1 MQSRRCPR
9 NCKQL
14 RGSSKVF
21 ATGLIWEGEELRRFQ
36 TNPKLRVRKP
46 ARRSF
51 QLALRRAGEATV
63 RQFRSGFFT
72 VIATSFLTVI
82 AAVTIT
88 AQNSTVLKGTVTDE
102 TNAKVAGAQVVLF
115 SRTGLRLTSQTNES
129 GAFVFNEL
137 RSETYIVEVK
147 APGFAVYD
155 SEDLKLEKGQTR
167 ELEIK
172 LRLAGINESVVVTA
186 TGTLQREEEVAK
198 VITTVTAEDIEA
210 KHTLSLAED
219 LRGTP
224 GVRIQQQGSP
234 GSLTTIRLRG
244 QRNFD
249 TAVLIDGLRVRDAGD
264 INGSALSLIT
274 DLAPIGEDRLEVL
287 LGAGSSIYGTHAI
300 GGAINMIPEIPQSG
314 LHFSAGFEAGGLATY
329 RERFQLTGGS
339 DKLGFEAGASRLD
352 VRHGIDGNDQYGD
365 TVLSGRV
372 QFNPLQNINIS
383 GRFYGTIANGRVN
396 DNPFALPGAFNSSAN
411 FPEAVAGVTFQPDF
425 NNPDQG
431 RRTRLLV
438 GSGRFTHS
446 VNDRI
451 SYSIAYQRVASNR
464 RNYNGPEVDPNFAA
478 FVPFG
483 DFEFLS
489 VNKGTIDTVDGR
501 LNWQISDSNLATIG
515 AEFERES
522 FFQSSQP
529 SFNVLNNTTDRQRT
543 YAVFGQDQL
552 SFMDQRL
559 QIAIGVRAQ
568 GYRLRSADRPG
579 ELQARN
585 AESSVTGDGSI
596 AYFFSNSGTK
606 LRAHVG
612 NGFRAPSLF
621 ERFGEGT
628 ISTGPVRFGDPTLR
642 AEQSISVDG
651 GFDQRFAQDK
661 VLLSATYFYTRLQ
674 RVIAFTGFIDDPLG
688 LGRFSGYTNQPGGLS
703 RGAETSVEASPWKGT
718 ALRAA
723 YTFTNSDRFLP
734 ARGIQPE
741 YVIPKHQIGFNLRQ
755 RYRALL
761 VNFAL
766 NRTGSYI
773 APVFENN
780 LPFRMAELKFD
791 GYTKGDLF
799 ASYERRQTEKVT
811 IVLFGGV
818 ENIFN
823 QTYYENGFL
832 APGAVGRGG
841 VKVKF

>member
-1 MQSRRCPR
+1 
-9 NCKQL
+9 
-14 RGSSKVF
+14 
-21 ATGLIWEGEELRRFQ
+21 
-36 TNPKLRVRKP
+36 
-46 ARRSF
+46 
-51 QLALRRAGEATV
+51 V
-63 RQFRSGFFT
+63 RQIRSTFFSIT
-72 VIATSFLTVI
+72 ATTFLTFLF
-82 AAVTIT
+82 AVTIN
-88 AQNSTVLKGTVTDE
+88 AQSATILKGTVTDE
-102 TNAKVAGAQVVLF
+102 TNAKVTGAQLILF
-115 SRTGLRLTSQTNES
+115 SRTGLKVTSQTDES
-129 GAFVFNEL
+129 GAFIFNDL
-137 RSETYIVEVK
+137 RSETYILEVK
-147 APGFAVYD
+147 ADGFAVYD
-155 SEDLKLEKGQTR
+155 SEDIKLENGQSR
-167 ELEIK
+167 ELEVK
-172 LRLAGINESVVVTA
+172 LRVAAINESVVVTA
-186 TGTLQREEEVAK
+186 TGTLQREDEAAK

-234 GSLTTIRLRG
+234 GALTTIRLRG

-274 DLAPIGEDRLEVL
+274 DLAPLGDDRLEVL
-287 LGAGSSIYGTHAI
+287 LGSGSSIYGTHAI
-300 GGAINMIPEIPQSG
+300 GGVINMIPEVPQPG
-314 LHFSAGFEAGGLATY
+314 IHVSAGFEGGGLATY
-329 RERFQLTGGS
+329 RERLQLSGGNS
-339 DKLGFEAGASRLD
+339 KLGFEAGASRLD
-352 VRHGIDGNDQYGD
+352 VRNGIDGDDQYGD
-365 TVLSGRV
+365 TVMSGRV
-372 QFNPLQNINIS
+372 LFNPLRSINIT

-396 DNPFALPGAFNSSAN
+396 DNPFALPGAFAASQP
-411 FPEAVAGVTFQPDF
+411 FPEAIAGVTFQPDF

-451 SYSIAYQRVASNR
+451 SYSIAYQRVATNR
-464 RNYNGPEVDPNFAA
+464 RNYNGPEVDPRFAA

-489 VNKGTIDTVDGR
+489 VNKGTIDTLDGR
-501 LNWQISDSNLATIG
+501 LNWQISDSNLVTIG

-522 FFQSSQP
+522 FFQFSQP
-529 SFNVLNNTTDRQRT
+529 SFNVFNNTTDRQRT
-543 YAVFGQDQL
+543 YAIFGQDQL
-552 SFMDQRL
+552 SLMDQRL

-579 ELQARN
+579 DLQARN
-585 AESSVTGDGSI
+585 AESSVTGDGAI
-596 AYFFSNSGTK
+596 AYFFRHSGTK
-606 LRAHVG
+606 LRGHIG

-661 VLLSATYFYTRLQ
+661 VLFSATYFYTRLQ
-674 RVIAFTGFIDDPLG
+674 RVIAFTGFVDDPLG
-688 LGRFSGYTNQPGGLS
+688 LGRFSGYTNQPGGLA
-703 RGAETSVEASPWKGT
+703 RGVETSVEASPWKGSD
-718 ALRAA
+718 LRAG
-723 YTFTNSDRFLP
+723 YTFTNSDRFVQ

-741 YVIPKHQIGFNLRQ
+741 YVIPKHQIGLNLRQ
-755 RYRALL
+755 RYRAFLF
-761 VNFAL
+761 NFAL
-766 NRTGSYI
+766 NRIGSYI

-780 LPFRMAELKFD
+780 FPFRMAELKFA

-823 QTYYENGFL
+823 QTYYENGFV
-832 APGAVGRGG
+832 APGAIGRGG